1 MRASLSSFL
10 RRYAFPAIVTTYALG
25 ILFLHALHL
34 FPRPGLYDLSQ
45 LIGATQVVLEGRVV
59 NFPLTR
65 WGRTE
70 FLLEARAQPLSAFHG
85 RAAVK
90 LSFPSWD
97 LSPGDRI
104 RLRGWLYPPRTAA
117 EARGFDEKGYW
128 ASRQTYA
135 MMRVYSPA
143 SFEVMRPASPYSI
156 RFWAWRFH
164 QRSDDFWFNVLPNDE
179 AALLSGITLGSR
191 GIVSARIKN
200 ACIRAGVYH
209 ILVVSGQKIALLVAA
224 GLLVLRMLRI
234 PRQMAFWISMP
245 LILFY
250 AQAVGADPPVM
261 RASIMALVILGV
273 MALRRDVPRCY
284 PLFLAAGWILLREPE
299 ALLGA
304 SFQLSFGATASILAL
319 LPFFESRFSKQ
330 SRGMRWFLQ
339 AGGMGLAVHLGIWPL
354 LLGYFHQLS
363 LVGFLANWT
372 LFPFSGVLMIY
383 GLLLGSWGVLAPGQ
397 VPEPLIN
404 GMRFLLQATL
414 KAIEG
419 LSRWKFAAV
428 VLHAPPWPVCAV
440 YYLTLFGILFLS
452 YRRKYGQIQPSD
464 PIRRH
469 RL

>member
-1 MRASLSSFL
+1 M
-10 RRYAFPAIVTTYALG
+10 YALA
-25 ILFLHALHL
+25 IFFLHTLHL
-34 FPRPGLYDLSQ
+34 FPRSGLYDVSQ
-45 LIGATQVVLEGRVV
+45 LTGASQVVLEGRVI

-70 FLLEARAQPLSAFHG
+70 FLLEGNAQPLSAFHG
-85 RAAVK
+85 RVAVK

-104 RLRGWLYPPRTAA
+104 RARGWLYPPRSAA
-117 EARGFDEKGYW
+117 EARGFDERAYW
-128 ASRQTYA
+128 AGRQTYVL
-135 MMRVYSPA
+135 MRVYSPA
-143 SFEVMRPASPYSI
+143 SFDVVRPVSRYSLG
-156 RFWAWRFH
+156 FWAWRFH
-164 QRSDDFWFNVLPNDE
+164 QSFNNFWFDVLPDDE

-191 GIVSARIKN
+191 GLVAARIKD

-209 ILVVSGQKIALLVAA
+209 ILVVSGQKMALLVAA
-224 GLLVLRMLRI
+224 GLLVLRFLRV
-234 PRQMAFWISMP
+234 PQQKAFWISMP

-273 MALRRDVPRCY
+273 MALRRDVPRGY

-319 LPFFESRFSKQ
+319 FPFFESRFSQ
-330 SRGMRWFLQ
+330 GSRGKRWFLQ
-339 AGGMGLAVHLGIWPL
+339 AGGIGLAVHLGIWPL
-354 LLGYFHQLS
+354 LLNYFHQLS

-372 LFPFSGVLMIY
+372 LFPLSGVLMIY
-383 GLLLGSWGVLAPGQ
+383 GLLVGSWGVLSPGR
-397 VPEPLIN
+397 VPKPLID
-404 GMRFLLQATL
+404 GMSFLLQTTL

-428 VLHAPPWPVCAV
+428 VLRAPPWPLCAV
-440 YYLTLFGILFLS
+440 YYLSLFGILFLIR
-452 YRRKYGQIQPSD
+452 RRKYGQIQPSD
-464 PIRRH
+464 SIRRH